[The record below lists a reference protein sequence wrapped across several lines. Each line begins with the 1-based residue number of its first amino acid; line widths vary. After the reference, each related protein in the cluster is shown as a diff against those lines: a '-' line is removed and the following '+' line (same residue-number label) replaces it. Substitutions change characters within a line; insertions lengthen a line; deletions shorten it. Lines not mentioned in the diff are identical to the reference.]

1 MAAARVLPRYP
12 ARMQEGNPL
21 LAGMRRHGT
30 VVMCEGVTVEV
41 GATFV
46 WFWPGGG
53 KRRELMRVIGAAP
66 ADGMP
71 ARILLQYGRHE
82 LVAFWSEVEV
92 WRPPTERSPHAAA
105 RLGQLVGDPL
115 R

>member
-1 MAAARVLPRYP
+1 MAAARGLPRYP
-12 ARMQEGNPL
+12 SKLQDGNPL
-21 LAGMRRHGT
+21 LEGMQRNGT
-30 VVMCEGVTVEV
+30 VEMCEGAGVEV

-46 WFWPGGG
+46 WFWAGGG
-53 KRRELMRVIGAAP
+53 KRRELMRVIAAAP
-66 ADGMP
+66 ADGLP
-71 ARILLQYGRHE
+71 ARMVLQYGRHE